1 MTAAT
6 QTEASIERTVLRYLT
21 TAVEG
26 GREAARHSRV
36 CARDAGFAAAV
47 ALAAVSTML
56 LAPDGRHGFDAL
68 AWVLGTVGSAAL
80 IGSQRFPRTVLA
92 VTVLAMLAYQLRGY
106 PDGSPVLPVLVAT
119 YRCIRA
125 GHRGFFL
132 VTALLSLAVGLGSL
146 PFLSLGDEALRA
158 ALEKRL
164 LSFGWVL
171 ACAMAA
177 AMRIQHEAML
187 AQAEERTAEHA
198 QRSADEERLRIA
210 RELHDTLTHS
220 ISVIKVQAGVAVH
233 LAKKRGEEPTAA
245 LLAIQEA
252 SGDAA
257 RELRS
262 TLHVL
267 RNADGGAEGV
277 GLERLPE
284 LVERARGSGVPATVA
299 VTGERAELPAEVD
312 RAAYRIVQESLTN
325 VARHAGPAAAV
336 AVRVSYG
343 PERVVVQVDDDG
355 AADPGAPP
363 EPGIGL
369 TGMRERVAALGGA
382 LHAAPR
388 PEGGF
393 RVRAELPLRQPRPPR
408 PEHRRPEQQQSE
420 RRQPE
425 PGGPAAEAAR

>member
-1 MTAAT
+1 MTAAA
-6 QTEASIERTVLRYLT
+6 QTDANSEHAVFRYL
-21 TAVEG
+21 ANAIKD
-26 GREAARHSRV
+26 GRETARD
-36 CARDAGFAAAV
+36 ARAYAKDAGFAAVV
-47 ALAAVSTML
+47 ALGCVGTML
-56 LAPDGRHGFDAL
+56 LAPDGRIGFDAL
-68 AWVLGTVGSAAL
+68 AWVLGLAGSVAL
-80 IGSQRFPRTVLA
+80 VARHRFPRTVLVITA
-92 VTVLAMLAYQLRGY
+92 AAMVAYQLRGY
-106 PDGSPVLPVLVAT
+106 PDGSPVLPMLVAV
-119 YRCIRA
+119 YRTIRG
-125 GHRGFFL
+125 GHRGFFA
-132 VTALLSLAVGLGSL
+132 VTALVSLAISLGSL
-146 PFLSLGDEALRA
+146 PLLPLGDVALRA
-158 ALEKRL
+158 ALEKRFL
-164 LSFGWVL
+164 TFGWVV
-171 ACAMAA
+171 ACAMGA

-187 AQAEERTAEHA
+187 AQAEERAAENA

-233 LAKKRGEEPTAA
+233 LSKKRGQEPPPA

-284 LVERARGSGVPATVA
+284 LVARARGSGVPATVA
-299 VTGERAELPAEVD
+299 VAGERPALPAEVD

-336 AVRVSYG
+336 GVHVSYA
-343 PERVVVQVDDDG
+343 PDRVVVQVDDDG

-363 EPGIGL
+363 QPGIGL
-369 TGMRERVAALGGA
+369 TGMRERVAALGGE

-393 RVRAELPLRQPRPPR
+393 RVRAELPLPRA
-408 PEHRRPEQQQSE
+408 
-420 RRQPE
+420 
-425 PGGPAAEAAR
+425 GGAAGAAT

>member
-6 QTEASIERTVLRYLT
+6 QTEATSERTVFRYLT

-26 GREAARHSRV
+26 GRDAARRSRV
-36 CARDAGFAAAV
+36 RAKDAGFAAAV
-47 ALAAVSTML
+47 ALASVGTML

-68 AWVLGTVGSAAL
+68 AWVLGTVGSVAL
-80 IGSQRFPRTVLA
+80 VAPHRFPRTVLA
-92 VTVLAMLAYQLRGY
+92 VAVLAMLAYQLRGY
-106 PDGSPVLPVLVAT
+106 PDGSPVLPVLVAV
-119 YRCIRA
+119 YRCIRS
-125 GHRGFFL
+125 GHRVFFA
-132 VTALLSLAVGLGSL
+132 VTALASLAVGLGSL
-146 PFLSLGDEALRA
+146 PLLPLGDEALRA

-164 LSFGWVL
+164 LSFGWVV
-171 ACAMAA
+171 ACAMGA

-187 AQAEERTAEHA
+187 AQAEERAAEHA
-198 QRSADEERLRIA
+198 LRSADEERLRIA

-233 LAKKRGEEPTAA
+233 LAKKRGEEPTSA

-299 VTGERAELPAEVD
+299 VAGERPALPAEVD

-325 VARHAGPAAAV
+325 VARHAGPAATV
-336 AVRVSYG
+336 GVHVSYA
-343 PERVVVQVDDDG
+343 PDKVVVQVDDDG

-369 TGMRERVAALGGA
+369 TGMRERVTALGGA

-393 RVRAELPLRQPRPPR
+393 RVRAELPLRQP
-408 PEHRRPEQQQSE
+408 
-420 RRQPE
+420 
-425 PGGPAAEAAR
+425 GGPAAEAGR

>member
-1 MTAAT
+1 MTAAA
-6 QTEASIERTVLRYLT
+6 QTDANSEHTVLRYLA
-21 TAVEG
+21 TAIED
-26 GREAARHSRV
+26 GRETARDARAY
-36 CARDAGFAAAV
+36 ARDAGFAAAV
-47 ALAAVSTML
+47 ALACVGTML
-56 LAPDGRHGFDAL
+56 LAPDGRTGFDAL
-68 AWVLGTVGSAAL
+68 AWVLGTAGSAAL
-80 IGSQRFPRTVLA
+80 VARHRFPRAVLVVA
-92 VTVLAMLAYQLRGY
+92 ALAMVVYQLRGY
-106 PDGSPVLPVLVAT
+106 PDGSPVLPMLVAV
-119 YRCIRA
+119 YRCIRG
-125 GHRGFFL
+125 GHRAFFV
-132 VTALLSLAVGLGSL
+132 VTAVLSLTVSLGSL
-146 PFLSLGDEALRA
+146 PLLPLGDDALRA
-158 ALEKRL
+158 ALEKRFL
-164 LSFGWVL
+164 TFGWVV
-171 ACAMAA
+171 ACAMGA

-187 AQAEERTAEHA
+187 AQAEERAAENA

-233 LAKKRGEEPTAA
+233 LSKKRGEEPTPA

-267 RNADGGAEGV
+267 RNADGAEGV
-277 GLERLPE
+277 GLEKLAE

-299 VTGERAELPAEVD
+299 VAGERPVLPAEVD

-336 AVRVSYG
+336 GVHVSYA
-343 PERVVVQVDDDG
+343 PDRVVVQVDDDG

-369 TGMRERVAALGGA
+369 TGMRERVAALGGE

-393 RVRAELPLRQPRPPR
+393 RVRAELPLRPAG
-408 PEHRRPEQQQSE
+408 E
-420 RRQPE
+420 
-425 PGGPAAEAAR
+425 PAAEAAT

>member
-1 MTAAT
+1 MSAAA
-6 QTEASIERTVLRYLT
+6 QTEANSEHTVFRYLA
-21 TAVEG
+21 TAIED
-26 GREAARHSRV
+26 GRESARG
-36 CARDAGFAAAV
+36 ARAYAKDAGFAAGV
-47 ALAAVSTML
+47 ALGCVGTML
-56 LAPDGRHGFDAL
+56 LAPDGRTGLDAL
-68 AWVLGTVGSAAL
+68 AWVLGLAGSAAL
-80 IGSQRFPRTVLA
+80 PARHRFPRAVLL
-92 VTVLAMLAYQLRGY
+92 VTVVAMLAYQLRGY
-106 PDGSPVLPVLVAT
+106 PDGSPVLPVLVAV

-125 GHRGFFL
+125 GHRGFFAAA
-132 VTALLSLAVGLGSL
+132 ALASLAISLGSL
-146 PFLSLGDEALRA
+146 PLLPLGDDALRA
-158 ALEKRL
+158 ALEKRFL
-164 LSFGWVL
+164 TFGWVV

-187 AQAEERTAEHA
+187 AQAEERAAENA

-233 LAKKRGEEPTAA
+233 LSKKRGEEPPPA

-284 LVERARGSGVPATVA
+284 LVERARGSGVPAEVA
-299 VTGERAELPAEVD
+299 VAGERPELPAEVD

-336 AVRVSYG
+336 GIRVSYE
-343 PERVVVQVDDDG
+343 PDRVVVQVDDDG
-355 AADPGAPP
+355 AADPAAPP
-363 EPGIGL
+363 APGIGL
-369 TGMRERVAALGGA
+369 TGMAERVAALGGE

-393 RVRAELPLRQPRPPR
+393 RVRAELPVRQPD
-408 PEHRRPEQQQSE
+408 
-420 RRQPE
+420 
-425 PGGPAAEAAR
+425 GPAAGAAT

>member
-1 MTAAT
+1 MTAAA
-6 QTEASIERTVLRYLT
+6 QTDANSEHTVLRYLA
-21 TAVEG
+21 TAIED
-26 GREAARHSRV
+26 GRETGRDAR
-36 CARDAGFAAAV
+36 AYAKDAGFAAAV
-47 ALAAVSTML
+47 ALGCVGTML
-56 LAPDGRHGFDAL
+56 LAPDGRTGFDAL
-68 AWVLGTVGSAAL
+68 AWALGL
-80 IGSQRFPRTVLA
+80 IGSVALVARHRFPRAVLVIA
-92 VTVLAMLAYQLRGY
+92 AAAMVAYQLRGY
-106 PDGSPVLPVLVAT
+106 PDGSPVLPMLVAV
-119 YRCIRA
+119 YRSIRG
-125 GHRGFFL
+125 GHRGFFA
-132 VTALLSLAVGLGSL
+132 VTALLSLVVSLGSL
-146 PFLSLGDEALRA
+146 PLLPLGDEALRA
-158 ALEKRL
+158 ALEKRFL
-164 LSFGWVL
+164 TFGWVV
-171 ACAMAA
+171 ACAMGA

-187 AQAEERTAEHA
+187 AQAEERAAENA

-233 LAKKRGEEPTAA
+233 LSKKRGEEPPPA

-299 VTGERAELPAEVD
+299 VAGERPVLPAEVD

-336 AVRVSYG
+336 GVHVSYA
-343 PERVVVQVDDDG
+343 PDKVVVQVDDDG

-363 EPGIGL
+363 RPGIGL
-369 TGMRERVAALGGA
+369 TGMRERVTALGGE

-393 RVRAELPLRQPRPPR
+393 RVRAELPLPRA
-408 PEHRRPEQQQSE
+408 
-420 RRQPE
+420 
-425 PGGPAAEAAR
+425 GGPAGAAT

>member
-1 MTAAT
+1 MTAAA
-6 QTEASIERTVLRYLT
+6 QTEANSERAVFRYLT
-21 TAVEG
+21 TAIEG
-26 GREAARHSRV
+26 GRESARNSRV
-36 CARDAGFAAAV
+36 CPKDAGFAAAV
-47 ALAAVSTML
+47 ALASVGTML

-80 IGSQRFPRTVLA
+80 VGSHRFPRTVLA
-92 VTVLAMLAYQLRGY
+92 VTALAMVAYQLRGY
-106 PDGSPVLPVLVAT
+106 PDGSPVLPMLVAV
-119 YRCIRA
+119 YRCIRS
-125 GHRGFFL
+125 GHRAFFV
-132 VTALLSLAVGLGSL
+132 VTALATLAVGLGSL
-146 PFLSLGDEALRA
+146 PLLSLGDEALRA

-164 LSFGWVL
+164 LSFGWVV
-171 ACAMAA
+171 ACAMGA

-187 AQAEERTAEHA
+187 AQAEERAAENA

-233 LAKKRGEEPTAA
+233 LAKKRGQEPTSA

-267 RNADGGAEGV
+267 RNADGGPEAV

-299 VTGERAELPAEVD
+299 VAGERVPLPAEVD

-325 VARHAGPAAAV
+325 VARHAGPAAV
-336 AVRVSYG
+336 DVHVSYTADK
-343 PERVVVQVDDDG
+343 VVVQVDDDG
-355 AADPGAPP
+355 GGDPGAPP
-363 EPGIGL
+363 QPGIGL
-369 TGMRERVAALGGA
+369 TGMRERVTALGGA

-393 RVRAELPLRQPRPPR
+393 RVRAELPLRQP
-408 PEHRRPEQQQSE
+408 
-420 RRQPE
+420 
-425 PGGPAAEAAR
+425 GGAEAAP